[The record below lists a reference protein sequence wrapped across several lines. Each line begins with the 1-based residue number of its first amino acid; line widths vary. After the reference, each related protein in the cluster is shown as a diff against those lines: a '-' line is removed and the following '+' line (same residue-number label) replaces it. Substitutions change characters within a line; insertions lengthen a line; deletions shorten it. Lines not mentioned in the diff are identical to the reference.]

1 MRRYIPYILLGSLL
15 AASCARDNSDV
26 TKYAPMP
33 IERVDLAIAGY
44 PRSAADIQS
53 LEPGIDLY
61 IHLMSADTLN
71 RDDALTALS
80 QNRVTQWFGHD
91 IVERF
96 TVADSLAQPL
106 GRVTA
111 LLSEVSPGLK
121 IANVYGIAS
130 PYMQSVI
137 VCDSTVLVALNHY
150 LGSDY
155 PGYETMPSYV
165 RDGKTPSR
173 LPADVAEAVVR
184 VRYPYTPVEGTLL
197 ERMLYEGAVAQVVA
211 NAAGSDGDAL
221 GYDTTDLDNAGRR
234 LKEAWQALASD
245 GLLYSTA
252 DSEISRLVSPAP
264 FSRVGSIELP
274 AKIGRYIGLQI
285 IRSYIKNHPGTKPVT
300 LLGNSF
306 YGHPQ
311 QRLIESK
318 FSA

>member
-1 MRRYIPYILLGSLL
+1 MRRYIPYILFGSLL
-15 AASCARDNSDV
+15 AASCSRDNNDV
-26 TKYAPMP
+26 TQYAPMP
-33 IERVDLAIAGY
+33 IERIDLAVSGY
-44 PRSAADIQS
+44 PQSAADIQS
-53 LEPGIDLY
+53 LEPGIGLY

-80 QNRVTQWFGHD
+80 QNRVTQWFGRD

-96 TVADSLAQPL
+96 TVADSLALPL
-106 GRVTA
+106 GRVSA
-111 LLSEVSPGLK
+111 LLPEVSPELK
-121 IANVYGIAS
+121 VTNVYGIAS

-137 VCDSTVLVALNHY
+137 VSDSTVLVALNHY

-165 RDGKTPSR
+165 REGKTPTR

-184 VRYPYTPVEGTLL
+184 VRYPYSPVEGTLL
-197 ERMLYEGAVAQVVA
+197 ERMLYEGAVAEVVA
-211 NAAGSDGDAL
+211 QATGNDGDAL
-221 GYDTTDLDNAGRR
+221 GYSIADLDTADHR
-234 LKEAWQALASD
+234 LKDVWYTLASD

-252 DSEISRLVSPAP
+252 DGEISRLVSPAP

-274 AKIGRYIGLQI
+274 SKIGRYIGLQI
-285 IRSYIKNHPGTKPVT
+285 IRSYIKNHPDAKPVT
-300 LLGNSF
+300 LLENSF

-318 FSA
+318 FSV